1 MNFLGRLRSLP
12 IFDLLFFSLC
22 TFSVWSLHRYVE
34 PVPATSFY
42 PSFLLQFAFGFFPQ
56 IYQRKW
62 GRIFTALGVFT
73 FLRLPYLS
81 GLPMVGSYQL
91 VGLFLGSILGIWT
104 REVILILLGRNE
116 TALPKQSEQ
125 ILTDWMIRN
134 PTGKSIQPIWYSTY
148 FGFVLFLSIL
158 TLLCLFQYQGLGLIS
173 GLGVQEYLYFPS
185 LSSREAMGLSCK
197 ILVPMFFVILYL
209 FSEERSMPTP
219 SKDSLSEQ
227 IRFGIFLGLG
237 INLLVM
243 VIQSLWSLD
252 FFSEGT
258 LESVKAGRTTG
269 LLQDSGSASWIIP
282 ALSLL
287 WITKLISNWR
297 KSKERFSLVLAIL
310 SFLFVTWLGLKQG
323 KAFWVVWSISCA
335 VGIIHLTTDL
345 WIISIT
351 KKRITRVTLYFFL
364 PIVGFITLYGLSFLE
379 KDWDLIELS
388 KRFMATIPVWKSQ
401 PYLAFK
407 HMDLI
412 RAELLTICIEG
423 IKNNLWLG
431 NGIGSFPLALL
442 DPFRNGTRTSIP
454 MIDFPP
460 NFYLWILHDLGLLGT
475 FIFFFFIGVFLWERG
490 LWKQTL
496 LLVLPLLFG
505 TQIQNS
511 DGAFLCFYLIL
522 LGEKGS
528 GYSPSF
534 DKFRKT
540 IWFSP
545 LLLILSVG
553 LPLNYALF
561 YSQRYWD
568 LGIGSEYRK
577 TQLREYQSAA
587 TLPPRSPNYEYEF
600 HGKVWEWKLSEFAAA
615 REGRIVL
622 ETKSKSLVVEILFLN
637 SDRTIIKQELFSE
650 VGQGYSWSGECP
662 KGASYIR
669 LKSRSR
675 LEFRLP
681 RSAFDGNNRIQF

>member
-1 MNFLGRLRSLP
+1 M
-12 IFDLLFFSLC
+12 
-22 TFSVWSLHRYVE
+22 E
-34 PVPATSFY
+34 PVPGNHFY

-56 IYQRKW
+56 MYQRKW

-91 VGLFLGSILGIWT
+91 VGLFLGSILGIWM
-104 REVILILLGRNE
+104 REFILVLLGRNE

-134 PTGKSIQPIWYSTY
+134 PTGKSNLPIWYSTY
-148 FGFVLFLSIL
+148 FGFIFFLCLL
-158 TLLCLFQYQGLGLIS
+158 TVLCLFQYQGLGLVT
-173 GLGVQEYLYFPS
+173 GLGIQEYLYFPS

-197 ILVPMFFVILYL
+197 ILVPTSFVILYL

-227 IRFGIFLGLG
+227 LRFGLFLGLG

-243 VIQSLWSLD
+243 SIQSIWSLD

-258 LESVKAGRTTG
+258 LESVKVGRSTG
-269 LLQDSGSASWIIP
+269 LFQDSGSTSWILP
-282 ALSLL
+282 VLSLL
-287 WITKLISNWR
+287 WISKLIQNWR
-297 KSKERFSLVLAIL
+297 KSKERFSLVLAVL
-310 SFLFVTWLGLKQG
+310 SFLFVTWLGLRQG
-323 KAFWVVWSISCA
+323 KAFWVVWSISITI
-335 VGIIHLTTDL
+335 GLIHLTTDL

-351 KKRITRVTLYFFL
+351 KKRITRVGLYLLIPILGFL
-364 PIVGFITLYGLSFLE
+364 TLYGLSFIQ
-379 KDWDLIELS
+379 KDWDLIALS
-388 KRFMATIPVWKSQ
+388 KRFMDAVPVWRKE
-401 PYLAFK
+401 PYLAFEK
-407 HMDLI
+407 MDLT
-412 RAELLTICIEG
+412 RAELLTICMEG
-423 IKNNLWLG
+423 IKTNLWLG

-442 DPFRNGTRTSIP
+442 DPFRVGTKTSIG

-460 NFYLWILHDLGLLGT
+460 NFFLWLVYDLGILGS
-475 FIFFFFIGVFLWERG
+475 FVFFFFISLFLWERG
-490 LWKQTL
+490 LWKQCL
-496 LLVLPLLFG
+496 LLVLPFLFG
-505 TQIQNS
+505 VQIQNS
-511 DGAFLCFYLIL
+511 DGAFLCFYLVL
-522 LGEKGS
+522 LGEKGTGFS
-528 GYSPSF
+528 ATF

-545 LLLILSVG
+545 LLLILSLG

-568 LGIGSEYRK
+568 LGIGSEFRK
-577 TQLREYQSAA
+577 NQLREYQVAA

-600 HGKVWEWKLSEFAAA
+600 HGKVWEWKLSEFGSA
-615 REGRIVL
+615 RSGRIFL
-622 ETKSKSLVVEILFLN
+622 ETTDKSPLVEVLFLN
-637 SDRTIIKQELFSE
+637 SDKNIIKQELFE
-650 VGQGYSWSGECP
+650 ETKYGYSWSGECP
-662 KGASYIR
+662 KGASFLR

-681 RSAFDGNNRIQF
+681 RSQFDGNNRIQF

>member
-1 MNFLGRLRSLP
+1 M
-12 IFDLLFFSLC
+12 
-22 TFSVWSLHRYVE
+22 E
-34 PVPATSFY
+34 PVPGTHFF
-42 PSFLLQFAFGFFPQ
+42 PSFLLQFSFGFFPQ
-56 IYQRKW
+56 LYQRKW

-73 FLRLPYLS
+73 FLRLPFLS

-104 REVILILLGRNE
+104 RETILVLLGRNE

-134 PTGKSIQPIWYSTY
+134 PTGKSILPIWYSTY
-148 FGFVLFLSIL
+148 FGFVFFLFVL
-158 TLLCLFQYQGLGLIS
+158 TLLCLLQYQGLGLVT
-173 GLGVQEYLYFPS
+173 GLGIQEYLYFPS

-197 ILVPMFFVILYL
+197 ILIPISLVVLYL

-227 IRFGIFLGLG
+227 LRFGIFLGFG
-237 INLLVM
+237 INLFVM
-243 VIQSLWSLD
+243 TIQSIWSLE

-269 LLQDSGSASWIIP
+269 LLQDSGSASWILP
-282 ALSLL
+282 VLSSL
-287 WITKLISNWR
+287 WITKLITNWR
-297 KSKERFSLVLAIL
+297 KSKERFSLILAIL

-323 KAFWVVWSISCA
+323 KAFWVVWTISSA
-335 VGIIHLTTDL
+335 IGIIHLTTDL

-351 KKRITRVTLYFFL
+351 KKRITRVVLYLIL
-364 PIVGFITLYGLSFLE
+364 PILGFCALYGLSFLK
-379 KDWDLIELS
+379 KDWDLVELS
-388 KRFMATIPVWKSQ
+388 KRFMVALPVWKQ
-401 PYLAFK
+401 NPYLALQR
-407 HMDLI
+407 MDLM
-412 RAELLTICIEG
+412 RTELLTICLEG

-442 DPFRNGTRTSIP
+442 DPFRIGTKTSME

-460 NFYLWILHDLGLLGT
+460 NFYLWVIHDLGFLGL
-475 FIFFFFIGVFLWERG
+475 FVFLFFIGIFLWERG
-490 LWKQTL
+490 LWKQSL
-496 LLVLPLLFG
+496 LLILPFLFG
-505 TQIQNS
+505 VQIQNS
-511 DGAFLCFYLIL
+511 DGAFLCFYLVL

-534 DKFRKT
+534 DKLRKT

-577 TQLREYQSAA
+577 IQLKEYQSAA
-587 TLPPRSPNYEYEF
+587 TIPPRSPNFEYEF
-600 HGKVWEWKLSEFAAA
+600 HGKVWEWKLSEFGSA
-615 REGRIVL
+615 RSGRIFL
-622 ETKSKSLVVEILFLN
+622 ETTDKSPVVEVLFLN
-637 SDRTIIKQELFSE
+637 SDRTTLKQELFAESKY
-650 VGQGYSWSGECP
+650 GYVWSGECP
-662 KGASYIR
+662 KGASFLR
-669 LKSRSR
+669 LKSRSK

-681 RSAFDGNNRIQF
+681 RSQFDGSNRIQF

>member
-197 ILVPMFFVILYL
+197 IIVPMFFVILYL

-243 VIQSLWSLD
+243 AIQSLWSLD

-269 LLQDSGSASWIIP
+269 LLQDSGSASWILP
-282 ALSLL
+282 VLSLL
-287 WITKLISNWR
+287 WITKLITNWR

-351 KKRITRVTLYFFL
+351 KKRITRVALYLFL
-364 PIVGFITLYGLSFLE
+364 PIFGFITLYGLSFLE
-379 KDWDLIELS
+379 KDWDLVELS

-475 FIFFFFIGVFLWERG
+475 FIFFFFTGVFLWERG
-490 LWKQTL
+490 LWKQIL

-600 HGKVWEWKLSEFAAA
+600 HGKVWEWKLSEFAGA

-662 KGASYIR
+662 KGATYIR

>member
-1 MNFLGRLRSLP
+1 M
-12 IFDLLFFSLC
+12 
-22 TFSVWSLHRYVE
+22 E
-34 PVPATSFY
+34 PVPTVHFF
-42 PSFLLQFAFGFFPQ
+42 PSFLLQFSFGFFPQ
-56 IYQRKW
+56 MYQRKW

-104 REVILILLGRNE
+104 REVILVLLGRNE

-134 PTGKSIQPIWYSTY
+134 PTGKSILPIWYSTY
-148 FGFVLFLSIL
+148 FGFIIFLFFLV
-158 TLLCLFQYQGLGLIS
+158 LLCFFQYQGLGLVS

-197 ILVPMFFVILYL
+197 ILIPTAFVVLYL

-227 IRFGIFLGLG
+227 LRFGIFLGLG

-243 VIQSLWSLD
+243 CIQSVWSLE

-258 LESVKAGRTTG
+258 LESVKVGRTTG
-269 LLQDSGSASWIIP
+269 LLQDSGSASWILPI
-282 ALSLL
+282 LSLL
-287 WITKLISNWR
+287 WISKLISIWR
-297 KSKERFSLVLAIL
+297 QSKERFSLVLAIL
-310 SFLFVTWLGLKQG
+310 SFLFVTWLGLRQG
-323 KAFWVVWSISCA
+323 KAFWVIWIICNA
-335 VGIIHLTTDL
+335 VGVIHLTTDL
-345 WIISIT
+345 WIVSIT
-351 KKRITRVTLYFFL
+351 KKRIIRISSYFLLPLFFFL
-364 PIVGFITLYGLSFLE
+364 ILYGLSFLK
-379 KDWDLIELS
+379 KDWDLVELS
-388 KRFMATIPVWKSQ
+388 KRSMEAISVWKTE
-401 PYLAFK
+401 PYLALK
-407 HMDLI
+407 RMDLV
-412 RAELLTICIEG
+412 RAELLTICTEG

-431 NGIGSFPLALL
+431 NGIGSFPLGLL
-442 DPFRNGTRTSIP
+442 DPLRVGTKTSNG

-460 NFYLWILHDLGLLGT
+460 SFYLWLIHDLGILGT
-475 FIFFFFIGVFLWERG
+475 FVFLFYIGIFLWERG
-490 LWKQTL
+490 LWKQSL
-496 LLVLPLLFG
+496 LLIIPLFFG
-505 TQIQNS
+505 VQIQNS
-511 DGAFLCFYLIL
+511 DGAFLFFYLIL

-528 GYSPSF
+528 GFSPSF
-534 DKFRKT
+534 DKLRKT

-561 YSQRYWD
+561 YSGKFWD
-568 LGIGSEYRK
+568 LGIGSEFRK
-577 TQLREYQSAA
+577 TQLGEYQSAV
-587 TLPPRSPNYEYEF
+587 TIPPRSPNYEYEF
-600 HGKVWEWKLSEFAAA
+600 HGKVWEWKLSEFGPSRA
-615 REGRIVL
+615 GRIVL

-637 SDRTIIKQELFSE
+637 SDRVIIKQELFSE
-650 VGQGYSWSGECP
+650 TNQGYTWSGECP
-662 KGASYIR
+662 KGASFIR

-681 RSAFDGNNRIQF
+681 RSSFDGNNRIQF

>member
-12 IFDLLFFSLC
+12 IFDLLFFSFC
-22 TFSVWSLHRYVE
+22 TFFVWSLHRYVE
-34 PVPATSFY
+34 PVPASSFY
-42 PSFLLQFAFGFFPQ
+42 PSFLLQFAFAFFPQ
-56 IYQRKW
+56 LYQRKW

-91 VGLFLGSILGIWT
+91 VGLFLGSILGIWS

-134 PTGKSIQPIWYSTY
+134 PTGKSNQPIWYSTY

-158 TLLCLFQYQGLGLIS
+158 TLLCLFQYQGLGLVT
-173 GLGVQEYLYFPS
+173 GLGIQEYLYFPS

-197 ILVPMFFVILYL
+197 ILVPTSLVILYL

-243 VIQSLWSLD
+243 AIQSLWSLE

-258 LESVKAGRTTG
+258 LESVKVGRTTG
-269 LLQDSGSASWIIP
+269 LLQDSGSASWILPI
-282 ALSLL
+282 LSFL
-287 WITKLISNWR
+287 WITKLITNWR

-323 KAFWVVWSISCA
+323 KAFWVVWTISNTI
-335 VGIIHLTTDL
+335 GIIHLTTDL

-351 KKRITRVTLYFFL
+351 KKRITRFVLYLFIPVLGFL
-364 PIVGFITLYGLSFLE
+364 TLYGLSFLQ
-379 KDWDLIELS
+379 KDWDLVELS
-388 KRFMATIPVWKSQ
+388 KRFMDAVSLWRSQ
-401 PYLAFK
+401 PYLALK
-407 HMDLI
+407 RMDLI
-412 RAELLTICIEG
+412 RAELLTICVEG

-431 NGIGSFPLALL
+431 NGIGSFPLGLL
-442 DPFRNGTRTSIP
+442 DPYRVGIKTSNG

-460 NFYLWILHDLGLLGT
+460 NFYLWLVHDLGILGT
-475 FIFFFFIGVFLWERG
+475 VVFSFLIGVFLWERG
-490 LWKQTL
+490 LWKQAIL
-496 LLVLPLLFG
+496 LLIPLFFG
-505 TQIQNS
+505 VQIQNS

-522 LGEKGS
+522 LGEKGF
-528 GYSPSF
+528 GHSPSF

-568 LGIGSEYRK
+568 LGIGSEFRK
-577 TQLREYQSAA
+577 NQLGDYQSAA

-600 HGKVWEWKLSEFAAA
+600 HGKVWEWKLSEFPAA
-615 REGRIVL
+615 RVGRIVL
-622 ETKSKSLVVEILFLN
+622 ETNSKSLVVEILFLN

-650 VGQGYSWSGECP
+650 VGQGYGWSGECP

-669 LKSRSR
+669 LKSRSK

-681 RSAFDGNNRIQF
+681 RSGFDGNNRIQF

>member
-364 PIVGFITLYGLSFLE
+364 PIFGFITLYGLSFLE